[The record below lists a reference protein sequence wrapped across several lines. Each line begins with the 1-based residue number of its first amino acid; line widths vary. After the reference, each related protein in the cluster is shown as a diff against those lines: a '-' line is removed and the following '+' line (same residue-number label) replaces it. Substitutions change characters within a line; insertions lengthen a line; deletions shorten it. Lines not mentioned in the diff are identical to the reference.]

1 MESVTGLSEAA
12 WLVGEDCDEV
22 ALSPLPPQATSS
34 SAGTSASI
42 TYDAARGVEIR
53 FVMED
58 SCMGC
63 ARGAVSRTDC
73 LQSVLQCTA
82 ARHIEVMPLDR
93 AGERPPPATADRKR
107 VGQRKS
113 GSVSVDIGG
122 RHIIKKKQKK
132 T

>member
-82 ARHIEVMPLDR
+82 AAHIKVLPLDS
-93 AGERPPPATADRKR
+93 AGELQPTDPTFGSGVVPIGRASCRDS
-107 VGQRKS
+107 VGQY
-113 GSVSVDIGG
+113 V
-122 RHIIKKKQKK
+122 
-132 T
+132 

>member
-73 LQSVLQCTA
+73 LQSV
-82 ARHIEVMPLDR
+82 RSEE
-93 AGERPPPATADRKR
+93 GR
-107 VGQRKS
+107 VGKECVRTGNTRWKPK
-113 GSVSVDIGG
+113 
-122 RHIIKKKQKK
+122 H
-132 T
+132 